1 MTTQTSHSAPLRLG
15 MIGGGLGSFIG
26 PVHRM
31 AASLDGEFVLTA
43 GALSS
48 SAERAAASA
57 RALGLAQ
64 DRSYADW
71 REMLQREAARPAGER
86 IDAVA
91 VVTPNHAHVEPALA
105 FVQAGFHAVIEKPMT
120 RTVAEAAQLVAAA
133 ERAGVVV
140 GVTYNYTGYPMV
152 MQAGAMVRAGLLG
165 RIRTAFVEYHQGWL
179 ASPLET
185 TGQKQAAWR
194 TDPALA
200 GPGGA
205 LGDIGSHAECLLSTV
220 TGLRIEALSANLR
233 SFVPTRTLDDDATVM
248 LRLEGGAHAVLTASQ
263 VCIGEENNLSLR
275 VHGDA
280 GSLWWRQE
288 APDAL
293 VVCAADGV
301 KRTLTRGSSGLD
313 AAAQSGA
320 RLPPGHPEGF
330 IEAFANIYR
339 AVAGAIRASRGEA
352 GRAPATSAFP
362 TAADGLRGVRFIE
375 RSAASAR
382 AGGAWVDFPR

>member
-1 MTTQTSHSAPLRLG
+1 MTTQTSHTPPLRLG

-26 PVHRM
+26 PVHRT
-31 AASLDGEFVLTA
+31 AAALDGEFVLVA

-57 RALGLAQ
+57 RALGLAP

-71 REMLQREAARPAGER
+71 REMLRRETARPAGER

-91 VVTPNHAHVEPALA
+91 IVTPNHAHFEPALA

-120 RTVAEAAQLVAAA
+120 RTPDEAAQLVAAA

-165 RIRTAFVEYHQGWL
+165 RVRTAFVEYHQGWL
-179 ASPLET
+179 ASPLEA

-205 LGDIGSHAECLLSTV
+205 LGDIGSHAENLLSTV

-233 SFVPTRTLDDDATVM
+233 SFVPTRALDDDATVM

-263 VCIGEENNLSLR
+263 VCIGEQNNLSLR

-288 APDAL
+288 TPDAL

-301 KRTLTRGSSGLD
+301 KRTLTRGSPGL
-313 AAAQSGA
+313 AAVTQSLT
-320 RLPPGHPEGF
+320 RLPAGHPEGF
-330 IEAFANIYR
+330 LEAFANIYR
-339 AVAGAIRASRGEA
+339 AVAGAIRASRGQS
-352 GRAPATSAFP
+352 APAPIPFP
-362 TAADGLRGVRFIE
+362 NAADGLRGVRFIDHAV
-375 RSAASAR
+375 RSAR
-382 AGGAWVDFPR
+382 AGGAWVDVPR